1 MICYGIWFLSNSY
14 HRHLRIAL
22 YADLFYF
29 GNSIFLTFTPDT
41 HIMLRIIVFNPVL
54 NWQLDHFNQFQI
66 YNKSLHFFQKSFAR
80 PSMPQQIAK
89 WWLAI
94 TLLIALLHI
103 LVLMVSN
110 TRSEIY
116 IERAC
121 WTVHGAG
128 IRQIVRVR
136 SEDWRSH
143 GFPSEF
149 LWHAFLRFTKSVC

>member
-1 MICYGIWFLSNSY
+1 M
-14 HRHLRIAL
+14 RIAL
-22 YADLFYF
+22 YADLFIF
-29 GNSIFLTFTPDT
+29 GNSISLTFIPDT

-54 NWQLDHFNQFQI
+54 NWKLDHFNQFQI
-66 YNKSLHFFQKSFAR
+66 YNQSIPFFQKSFAR
-80 PSMPQQIAK
+80 PSMPQQTAK

-103 LVLMVSN
+103 LVLMVLN

-116 IERAC
+116 IELAC

-136 SEDWRSH
+136 SKVGRSY
-143 GFPSEF
+143 GFSRGILVTCF
-149 LWHAFLRFTKSVC
+149 LTLY